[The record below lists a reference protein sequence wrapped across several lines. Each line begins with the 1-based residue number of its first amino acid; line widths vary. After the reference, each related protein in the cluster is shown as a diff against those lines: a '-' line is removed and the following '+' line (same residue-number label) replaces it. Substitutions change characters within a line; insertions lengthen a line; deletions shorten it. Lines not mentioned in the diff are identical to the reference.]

1 MTLSQIAYSILNTAS
16 GGKTSNDL
24 NVSFRQVMFWIN
36 YHRANIIKE
45 LYEKSGIIHPLCF
58 QHVVFTPQ
66 QNSYD
71 ISENPAYVET
81 FNSNLNDTLSQ
92 GGPEFSEAGGHNIAI
107 NLQTDQ
113 TATAAANT
121 IMNPGINYSP
131 RIYFE
136 FLDPYGRKYG
146 NDLTYGDAT
155 YKIRELLFLDRD
167 YAVRDCKV
175 RINDTHFQTDWT
187 PVPIV
192 SMDEW
197 EMGKF
202 NKFTSKMIKA
212 VIHNSANYH
221 IPAQHSFYHHELNL
235 DKNQSL
241 ITFHNLK
248 SILVNSQGNDGT
260 NSSNSQVIDYDV
272 HFRGIFAEPQK
283 LHGYDV
289 EVDDYPF
296 PPEYISKL
304 IETVLSKEM
313 NIALNTNFDGIADE
327 TDSAKLYGQTGRQKV
342 QE

>member
-1 MTLSQIAYSILNTAS
+1 
-16 GGKTSNDL
+16 
-24 NVSFRQVMFWIN
+24 
-36 YHRANIIKE
+36 
-45 LYEKSGIIHPLCF
+45 
-58 QHVVFTPQ
+58 
-66 QNSYD
+66 
-71 ISENPAYVET
+71 
-81 FNSNLNDTLSQ
+81 
-92 GGPEFSEAGGHNIAI
+92 
-107 NLQTDQ
+107 
-113 TATAAANT
+113 
-121 IMNPGINYSP
+121 
-131 RIYFE
+131 
-136 FLDPYGRKYG
+136 
-146 NDLTYGDAT
+146 
-155 YKIRELLFLDRD
+155 
-167 YAVRDCKV
+167 
-175 RINDTHFQTDWT
+175 
-187 PVPIV
+187 
-192 SMDEW
+192 
-197 EMGKF
+197 MGKF

>member
-92 GGPEFSEAGGHNIAI
+92 GGPEFTEAGGHNIAI

-121 IMNPGINYSP
+121 VMNPGINYSP

-197 EMGKF
+197 EMG
-202 NKFTSKMIKA
+202 
-212 VIHNSANYH
+212 
-221 IPAQHSFYHHELNL
+221 
-235 DKNQSL
+235 
-241 ITFHNLK
+241 
-248 SILVNSQGNDGT
+248 
-260 NSSNSQVIDYDV
+260 
-272 HFRGIFAEPQK
+272 
-283 LHGYDV
+283 
-289 EVDDYPF
+289 
-296 PPEYISKL
+296 
-304 IETVLSKEM
+304 
-313 NIALNTNFDGIADE
+313 
-327 TDSAKLYGQTGRQKV
+327 
-342 QE
+342 